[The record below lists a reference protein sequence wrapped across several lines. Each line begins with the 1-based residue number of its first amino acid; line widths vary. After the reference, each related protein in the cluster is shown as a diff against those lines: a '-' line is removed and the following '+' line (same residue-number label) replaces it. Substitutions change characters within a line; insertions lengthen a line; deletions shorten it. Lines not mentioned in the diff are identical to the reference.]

1 MHSRRLLQEDPNA
14 FLPRPLEQTL
24 CNAIRSKNANIP
36 FSVALFPH
44 EFLPGER
51 VTWRLSGTDGT
62 TFKEATFCP
71 RPMILKDKSGKII
84 LEAALLS
91 IHDSIFS
98 YLLHFPA
105 QDEVVEFIS
114 TSGEEIIKEIL
125 PLSHSA
131 NMNYLPAVK
140 GIEGGVSQIEIR
152 FLKDGSSYKM
162 EFPWGTALLDS
173 SADKK

>member
-1 MHSRRLLQEDPNA
+1 
-14 FLPRPLEQTL
+14 
-24 CNAIRSKNANIP
+24 
-36 FSVALFPH
+36 
-44 EFLPGER
+44 
-51 VTWRLSGTDGT
+51 
-62 TFKEATFCP
+62 
-71 RPMILKDKSGKII
+71 MILKDKSGKTI

-91 IHDSIFS
+91 IHNSLCS

-114 TSGEEIIKEIL
+114 TSGEETIKEIF
-125 PLSHSA
+125 PLHNSA

-140 GIEGGVSQIEIR
+140 GIEGGVSQIKIR

-162 EFPWGTALLDS
+162 EFPWGTTLLDS